1 MSSSLNAQS
10 NTGIPAAA
18 AAPSP
23 PATMAVDHALLLRQ
37 YWALHR
43 QHHLIMARGKQKQQ
57 WGGAAV
63 Q

>member
-1 MSSSLNAQS
+1 MSSSLNAQY
-10 NTGIPAAA
+10 NTGIPLSSTV
-18 AAPSP
+18 PSP

-57 WGGAAV
+57 RAV